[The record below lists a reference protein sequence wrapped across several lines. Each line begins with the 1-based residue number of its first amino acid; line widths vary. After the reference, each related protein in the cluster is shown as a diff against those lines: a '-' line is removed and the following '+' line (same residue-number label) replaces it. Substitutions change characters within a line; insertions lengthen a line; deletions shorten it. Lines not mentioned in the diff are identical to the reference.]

1 MRTRDF
7 LAWSLITASVLTWC
21 SNTPNTSN
29 ENTEAVKDS
38 ITLIEDSIDRE
49 IIKVLDYK
57 KKTHNYNA
65 WKTRYRKMDLLSD
78 NNEEEYR
85 YTEAKD
91 STSRS
96 TEEIIRMREAWN
108 ADYDEMVKY
117 KEKNQDYLYDRN
129 DIWSFIIPEAEW
141 SDWVLNEQDE
151 DEERSPFSSRK

>member
-29 ENTEAVKDS
+29 ENTEAIKDS
-38 ITLIEDSIDRE
+38 ITLIEDSVDRE
-49 IIKVLDYK
+49 IIEVLDHK
-57 KKTHNYNA
+57 KKTPNYNA

-91 STSRS
+91 STSRN
-96 TEEIIRMREAWN
+96 TEEYIRMREAWN

-117 KEKNQDYLYDRN
+117 IDEHPDYPYDRN
-129 DIWSFIIPEAEW
+129 DIWSFIIPDAEW

>member
-38 ITLIEDSIDRE
+38 ITLIEDSVDRE
-49 IIKVLDYK
+49 IIEVLDYK
-57 KKTHNYNA
+57 KKTPNHNA
-65 WKTRYRKMDLLSD
+65 WKIRYRKMDLLSD

-85 YTEAKD
+85 YIESKD
-91 STSRS
+91 STSRN
-96 TEEIIRMREAWN
+96 TEEYIRMREAWD
-108 ADYDEMVKY
+108 ADYEEMVKY
-117 KEKNQDYLYDRN
+117 IDQHPDYPYDRN
-129 DIWSFIIPEAEW
+129 DIWSFIIPDAVW
-141 SDWVLNEQDE
+141 GDWALNEQDE